1 MTTLRADD
9 EYRGRTVLV
18 IGYGRTGVAVARH
31 LLAAGARV
39 RVTDKRPLEELG
51 APPADP
57 RIELRCGRESVDDL
71 DGVSLVVPS
80 PGVPVQGPLLSEA
93 VRRGIP
99 VRAEIEVAAR
109 ALTIPIVAVT
119 GTNGKSTTTTL
130 IGDML
135 RAGGERPF
143 VGGNL
148 GTPLVSAIGGRYSMA
163 VAEVSS
169 FQLEWVE
176 TLKPRVAVLLN
187 VTEDHLDRY
196 DGLDAYGAT
205 KLRLFAQQTAE
216 DVAVLN
222 GSDPWIRA
230 HSGGLRA
237 ATVWFGSGDHVALRA
252 DAAAIRMRL
261 DGREETYPLG
271 GVHLP
276 GAHNRDNMMAAIAA
290 ARAVGVAPAAVQEA
304 LQGFRGLPHRL
315 ELVRERDGVRWID
328 DSKGTN
334 AGAVVMS
341 LAGFEHSVILLAGG
355 IDKGGDYGVLVEPVR
370 RAVKH
375 ALLFGAS
382 RDMLARTLGGA
393 TPVELVD
400 TLAAAV
406 RRAAALAAP
415 GDTVLLS
422 PACGSFDMFRDYA
435 DRGNQFQELVRAL

>member
-1 MTTLRADD
+1 MTMPGADD

-18 IGYGRTGVAVARH
+18 IGYGRTGVAVTRY
-31 LLAAGARV
+31 LLTTGARV
-39 RVTDKRPLEELG
+39 RITDQRPAVELG
-51 APPADP
+51 ELPADP
-57 RIELRCGRESVDDL
+57 HVELRCGAETVADL
-71 DGVSLVVPS
+71 DGVTLVVPS
-80 PGVPVQGPLLSEA
+80 PGVPVSAPLLREA

-109 ALTIPIVAVT
+109 ALAMPIVAVT

-130 IGDML
+130 LGDML

-169 FQLEWVE
+169 FQLEWVDR
-176 TLKPRVAVLLN
+176 LRPRVAILLN

-196 DGLDAYGAT
+196 AGLDAYGET
-205 KLRLFAQQTAE
+205 KLRLFARQTAE
-216 DVAVLN
+216 DVAILN
-222 GSDPWIRA
+222 GSDAWIRRHA
-230 HSGGLRA
+230 HGLRA
-237 ATVWFGSGDHVALRA
+237 AISWFGGGDLAVLRA

-261 DGREETYPLG
+261 DGREEIYPLAK
-271 GVHLP
+271 VHLA
-276 GAHNRDNMMAAIAA
+276 GAHNRENMMAAIAA

-304 LQGFRGLPHRL
+304 LEAFRGLPHRL

-341 LAGFEHSVILLAGG
+341 LAGYAHNVILLAGG

-370 RAVKH
+370 RGVTH
-375 ALLFGAS
+375 AILFGAS
-382 RDMLARTLGGA
+382 REMLAHTLTGA
-393 TPVELVD
+393 TDVQLVD
-400 TLAAAV
+400 GLAEAV
-406 RRAAALAAP
+406 RRAAALAMP
-415 GDTVLLS
+415 GDTVMLS
-422 PACGSFDMFRDYA
+422 PACASFDMFRDYA
-435 DRGNQFQELVRAL
+435 DRGRQFQALVHAL

>member
-1 MTTLRADD
+1 MTMPGADD

-18 IGYGRTGVAVARH
+18 IGYGRTGAAVTRY

-39 RVTDKRPLEELG
+39 RVTDQRAAAELG
-51 APPADP
+51 ELPSDP
-57 RIELRCGRESVDDL
+57 HVELRCGRETVADL
-71 DGVSLVVPS
+71 DGVTLVVPS
-80 PGVPVQGPLLSEA
+80 PGVPVNAPLLREA

-109 ALTIPIVAVT
+109 ALAIPIIAVT

-130 IGDML
+130 LGDML

-176 TLKPRVAVLLN
+176 CLRPRVAILLN

-196 DGLDAYGAT
+196 AGLDAYGAT
-205 KLRLFAQQTAE
+205 KLRLFARQTAE
-216 DVAVLN
+216 DVAILN
-222 GSDPWIRA
+222 GSDPWIRSHA
-230 HSGGLRA
+230 CDLRA
-237 ATVWFGSGDHVALRA
+237 ATLWFGSGDHAALRA

-261 DGREETYPLG
+261 DGREELYPLAR
-271 GVHLP
+271 VRLA
-276 GAHNRDNMMAAIAA
+276 GAHNRENMMAAIAA

-304 LQGFRGLPHRL
+304 LEAFRGLPHRL
-315 ELVRERDGVRWID
+315 ELVREREGVRWID

-341 LAGFEHSVILLAGG
+341 LVGYERTVILLAGG

-370 RAVKH
+370 RGVKH
-375 ALLFGAS
+375 AILFGAS
-382 RDMLARTLGGA
+382 REMLARTLAGA
-393 TPVELVD
+393 TDLELVD
-400 TLAAAV
+400 GLAEAV
-406 RRAAALAAP
+406 RRAAALAVP
-415 GDTVLLS
+415 GDTVMLS
-422 PACGSFDMFRDYA
+422 PACASFDMFRDYA
-435 DRGNQFQELVRAL
+435 DRGRQFQALVQRL